1 MFVVKSFGK
10 YLKFLSKCNPH
21 NTITQIDHTVYII
34 FNTNTSK
41 IAVISVLLNICN
53 SKILMTVLIFCCIDG
68 PYFI

>member
-10 YLKFLSKCNPH
+10 YLKCLSKYNPH
-21 NTITQIDHTVYII
+21 NIITQIDHTVYII

-41 IAVISVLLNICN
+41 IAVFSVLLNICN
-53 SKILMTVLIFCCIDG
+53 NKIVMTVLIFCCMDG